1 MEAIKKIGKYAYKL
15 YAYKKSVYH
24 IKEKFIVKEQYK
36 WNALSITYTIS
47 KGSVKMQC
55 LGKLFQNLKFI
66 SNLSARPF

>member
-1 MEAIKKIGKYAYKL
+1 MLISFMLI
-15 YAYKKSVYH
+15 KKSVYH

-36 WNALSITYTIS
+36 WNALSTTYTIS